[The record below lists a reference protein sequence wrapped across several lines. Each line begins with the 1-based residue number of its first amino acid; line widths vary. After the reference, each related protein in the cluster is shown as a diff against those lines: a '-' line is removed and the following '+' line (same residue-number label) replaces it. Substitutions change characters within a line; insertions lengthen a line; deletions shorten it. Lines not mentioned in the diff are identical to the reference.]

1 MSQAELAVEELEE
14 EEDAPFTLRKK
25 KRVLEES
32 DMDMTPMIDMTF
44 QLLIFFLVT
53 FKSDPSGGVP
63 LPKAKFGEAIA
74 SKNAILVS
82 VKRGDG
88 DGPPLIYKGK
98 ANDEAKLIRG
108 ADLKEQENQLE
119 AYLTDEAAKD
129 SNKTYIMIVAGKNVK
144 YRDVKRIADVTGR
157 VSEIQKLYVAVLE
170 EK

>member
-1 MSQAELAVEELEE
+1 MSQVELTVDEAEEV
-14 EEDAPFTLRKK
+14 DAPFTMRK

-32 DMDMTPMIDMTF
+32 EMDMTPMIDMTF

-53 FKSDPSGGVP
+53 FKADPSGGVP
-63 LPKAKFGEAIA
+63 LPKAKFGEAIP

-82 VKRGDG
+82 LKRGDG

-98 ANDEAKLIRG
+98 ATDEAKLIRG
-108 ADLKEQENQLE
+108 VDAKDEEAQLE
-119 AYLTDEAAKD
+119 TYLAEESAKD
-129 SNKTYIMIVAGKNVK
+129 ANKTYIMIVAAKNVK

-157 VSEIQKLYVAVLE
+157 VGEIQKLYVAVLE